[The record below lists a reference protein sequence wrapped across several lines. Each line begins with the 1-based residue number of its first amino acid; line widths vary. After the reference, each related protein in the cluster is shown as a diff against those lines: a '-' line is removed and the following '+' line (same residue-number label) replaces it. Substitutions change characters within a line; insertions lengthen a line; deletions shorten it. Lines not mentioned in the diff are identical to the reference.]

1 MNRLINVF
9 FRSLIVAALVSAI
22 CIASPAPAHEVALN
36 GFLIYQFRDTVKK
49 VLGKPFQTGKTE
61 RSEYEAYAMG
71 DDAYM
76 AFEYLKDH
84 KDWVYSI
91 QISGSKA
98 RMAPF
103 KGLVLGDSREKVLAA
118 LGKPDRT
125 EKVSNG
131 RKELLVYDAENCS
144 VEVDT
149 KGRLVSI
156 RIYWY
161 EDLFTPPDGDNEKNW
176 NAFRRAIQ
184 KKDFKAISGY
194 FRPDAEIY
202 RDGQV
207 LSIDRAFEPFFL
219 ASKGKFFDAILSDK
233 NSVYSEVKS
242 NVSDRMDMRLH
253 EKMGPGFV
261 HKFPKS
267 KVLEE
272 IYFLPY
278 AGKWRIYE
286 VKFRQ

>member
-1 MNRLINVF
+1 MNRLIGVS
-9 FRSLIVAALVSAI
+9 FRSLIVAALVSAV
-22 CIASPAPAHEVALN
+22 CIVTPAPAQEVALN

-49 VLGKPFQTGKTE
+49 ALGKPFQTGKTE
-61 RSEYEAYAMG
+61 RSEYEAYAIG

-91 QISGSKA
+91 QISGTNA
-98 RMAPF
+98 RMVPF
-103 KGLVLGDSREKVLAA
+103 KGLVLGDSREKVLRA

-131 RKELLVYDAENCS
+131 KKELLVYDAENCS
-144 VEVDT
+144 VELDT
-149 KGRLVSI
+149 KGALVSI

-161 EDLFTPPDGDNEKNW
+161 QDLFEPPDGDNEKNW
-176 NAFRRAIQ
+176 KAFRRAIQ
-184 KKDFKAISGY
+184 KKDFKTISGY
-194 FRPDAEIY
+194 FRPDVEIY

-207 LSIDRAFEPFFL
+207 LSIDTAFEAFFL
-219 ASKGKFFDAILSDK
+219 ASKGKFFDAVLSDK

-242 NVSDRMDMRLH
+242 GVPDQMDMRLH
-253 EKMGPGFV
+253 EKMGSGFV

-278 AGKWRIYE
+278 AGRWRIYE